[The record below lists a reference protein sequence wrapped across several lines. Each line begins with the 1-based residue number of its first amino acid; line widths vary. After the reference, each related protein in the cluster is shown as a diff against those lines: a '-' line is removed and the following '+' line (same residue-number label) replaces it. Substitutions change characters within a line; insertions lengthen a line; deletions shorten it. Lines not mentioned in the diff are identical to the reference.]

1 MEIISNVESIS
12 KYPEFNNLKKRFT
25 KTGEKIEE
33 LKNIDF
39 KAKVYL
45 FYYMWIWQLI
55 EFLDFDGTKRNQ
67 FVEDNKNFLYV
78 PNRVS
83 EVLFADWLQNKV
95 LPKIESKFILQIV
108 NKNDYYYLNFGNKYF
123 FKKIIKIQLK

>member
-1 MEIISNVESIS
+1 M
-12 KYPEFNNLKKRFT
+12 
-25 KTGEKIEE
+25 
-33 LKNIDF
+33 DF

-55 EFLDFDGTKRNQ
+55 DFLDLDGIKRIQ
-67 FVEDNKNFLYV
+67 LVEDNKNFLYV

-95 LPKIESKFILQIV
+95 LPKIESKFILQVNYLIIILTPTQNIDTQNIV
-108 NKNDYYYLNFGNKYF
+108 QNIDDPKYRDELPKISKNF
-123 FKKIIKIQLK
+123 

>member
-1 MEIISNVESIS
+1 
-12 KYPEFNNLKKRFT
+12 
-25 KTGEKIEE
+25 
-33 LKNIDF
+33 
-39 KAKVYL
+39 
-45 FYYMWIWQLI
+45 MWIWQLI

-95 LPKIESKFILQIV
+95 LPKIESKFILQVI
-108 NKNDYYYLNFGNKYF
+108 LSFL
-123 FKKIIKIQLK
+123 IIKNPANLEIKLPNSEIYANKTYKQNRLVGNLILDSQQK